1 MIASQILT
9 PTVVSNLGGRI
20 GVAVYDNPSVTDNSN
35 ASVYVIFGDDTYVQ
49 DSRNNLTVVPNTQ
62 TGPAAWAYFGA
73 GQSLG
78 PGN

>member
-49 DSRNNLTVVPNTQ
+49 DSR
-62 TGPAAWAYFGA
+62 TG
-73 GQSLG
+73 SLG
-78 PGN
+78 IFWRGSIFGPGELRQP